1 MDEIL
6 KLYKTVPMR
15 LEIIELDIELKKS
28 RGEDYK
34 ELLNI
39 KRLLIE
45 FEHRTEKL
53 LRKLNERE
61 FFYINLMYSLNITV
75 TDLAVMLGKNRST
88 LANLKSRTLL
98 KLEKMTQI

>member
-6 KLYKTVPMR
+6 EFYTTIPMR
-15 LEIIELDIELKKS
+15 VEIIDLDIKLKQM
-28 RGEDYK
+28 RGESYG
-34 ELLNI
+34 ELL
-39 KRLLIE
+39 KLKALLME
-45 FEHRTEKL
+45 SKCKTDKL
-53 LRKLNERE
+53 LMRLNERE

-75 TDLAVMLGKNRST
+75 TDLAMMLGKNRST